1 MRVWAT
7 VCKTLRPMLWL
18 SDRNVGVLS
27 PNGWTDQDETWHA
40 CRPRLRPH
48 SVTWGPSS
56 PSPIG
61 AQPPQF
67 SAHLLLPNGCMDQD
81 ATWYGGRPRHRRF
94 CVRWGPA
101 LLSKK
106 GADPQFFG
114 PRLLRP
120 NGWMDETG
128 TWQGRRTQP
137 R

>member
-81 ATWYGGRPRHRRF
+81 ATWYGGRPRPRRF

-101 LLSKK
+101 LLPKRGRTPNFRPTFIVAK
-106 GADPQFFG
+106 
-114 PRLLRP
+114 LLDGSR
-120 NGWMDETG
+120 WH
-128 TWQGRRTQP
+128 WYGRRPQP
-137 R
+137 S